1 MYRDMVDLRQ
11 RLIDTHCKAIN
22 VDGDIDEWCK
32 RLQALVDEKEQFDHL
47 LWHLGSTADLLCG

>member
-47 LWHLGSTADLLCG
+47 L